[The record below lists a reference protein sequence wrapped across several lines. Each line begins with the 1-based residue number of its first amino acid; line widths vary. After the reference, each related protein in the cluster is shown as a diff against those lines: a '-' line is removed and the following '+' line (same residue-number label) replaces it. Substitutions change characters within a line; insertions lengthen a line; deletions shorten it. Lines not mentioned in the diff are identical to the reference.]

1 MVFSLVSPL
10 LTCRL
15 LRLHR
20 WSGRELL
27 QRRLLQYMVPLQ
39 SEHLHPLLGHGE
51 PSHGG
56 RCLPVQLRLLLALA
70 GFGVRL
76 SSGWVRRMDLIVE
89 CYPVNGKICSGHGIC
104 MVDTSIDAPRCFCNS
119 NNKGVDCSK
128 GVGLSMTEIFMI
140 VDIAAVVIVVFTM

>member
-1 MVFSLVSPL
+1 MVFRSLRL

-27 QRRLLQYMVPLQ
+27 QRRLLQYVVPLQ

-76 SSGWVRRMDLIVE
+76 SSGWARRMELMRRVLSCERKDLQWTR
-89 CYPVNGKICSGHGIC
+89 NLHGGHQY
-104 MVDTSIDAPRCFCNS
+104 RR
-119 NNKGVDCSK
+119 
-128 GVGLSMTEIFMI
+128 
-140 VDIAAVVIVVFTM
+140 AALLLQLQ